1 MISSNSFFNWIM
13 GTSFAL
19 LALAGCTKYDQDG
32 ALVQFRSPEKR
43 ILGTWQSSSVTEVG
57 TDADTNVTEFL
68 TSNNLRLEAI
78 FNKDGSVTFE
88 NLGEELFYEGDWAFN
103 EDNSVLHL
111 DLESLKPTG
120 PFFLDADS
128 VDREIVLNDAL
139 TYLQENDTLFFETGT
154 FVDVT
159 EDVLTC
165 ANALS
170 QTGFVW
176 TLVQGNGENGSLT
189 IDGVQYFSGDVITA
203 WVEAVIEDS
212 MSDWQDEEWVVDE
225 FDYDGIVSAIMLDY
239 NAEVSYVNQ
248 KSPAISG
255 LDDPNH
261 LLSVPELPACALS
274 MRLLLCERPQN
285 VFHGHGA
292 TPPFFVVC
300 PNHHHRGASNPL
312 GHHHRSVLASHAIAS
327 HALPIP
333 SAFAPVDRHH
343 RPFGPNLF
351 FHLRLLA

>member
-128 VDREIVLNDAL
+128 VDRETVLNDAL

-255 LDDPNH
+255 LDDPN
-261 LLSVPELPACALS
+261 LLNALADNCGLNVEIYTSTPEDIMSTDVVQYVNDNNPFTVNVTYDEVLRRMDVYWQILELEQDDLQAYQFREYVEDVSVYDYS
-274 MRLLLCERPQN
+274 FLLRFEKE
-285 VFHGHGA
+285 
-292 TPPFFVVC
+292 
-300 PNHHHRGASNPL
+300 
-312 GHHHRSVLASHAIAS
+312 
-327 HALPIP
+327 
-333 SAFAPVDRHH
+333 
-343 RPFGPNLF
+343 
-351 FHLRLLA
+351 

>member
-13 GTSFAL
+13 GTGFAL
-19 LALAGCTKYDQDG
+19 FALAGCTKYDQDG

-128 VDREIVLNDAL
+128 VDRETVLNDAL

-255 LDDPNH
+255 LDDPN
-261 LLSVPELPACALS
+261 LLNALADNCGLNVEIYTSTPEDIMSTDVVQYVNDNNPFTVNVTYDEVLRRMDVYWQILELEQDDLQAYQFREYVEDVSVYDYS
-274 MRLLLCERPQN
+274 FLLRFEKE
-285 VFHGHGA
+285 
-292 TPPFFVVC
+292 
-300 PNHHHRGASNPL
+300 
-312 GHHHRSVLASHAIAS
+312 
-327 HALPIP
+327 
-333 SAFAPVDRHH
+333 
-343 RPFGPNLF
+343 
-351 FHLRLLA
+351 

>member
-128 VDREIVLNDAL
+128 VDRETVLNDAL

-255 LDDPNH
+255 LDDPN
-261 LLSVPELPACALS
+261 LLNALADNCGLNVEIYMSTPEDIMSTDVVQYVNDNNPFTVNVTYDEVLRRMDVYWQILELEQDDLQAYQFREYVEDVSVYDYS
-274 MRLLLCERPQN
+274 FLLRFEKE
-285 VFHGHGA
+285 
-292 TPPFFVVC
+292 
-300 PNHHHRGASNPL
+300 
-312 GHHHRSVLASHAIAS
+312 
-327 HALPIP
+327 
-333 SAFAPVDRHH
+333 
-343 RPFGPNLF
+343 
-351 FHLRLLA
+351 

>member
-1 MISSNSFFNWIM
+1 MISSNSFINWIM
-13 GTSFAL
+13 GTGFAL

-32 ALVQFRSPEKR
+32 TLVQFRSPEKR

-78 FNKDGSVTFE
+78 FNKNGSVTFE

-255 LDDPNH
+255 LDDPN
-261 LLSVPELPACALS
+261 LLNALADNCGLNVEIYTSTPEDIMSTDVVQYVNDNNPFTVNVTYDEVLRRMDVYWQILELEQDDLQAYQFREYVEDVSVYDYS
-274 MRLLLCERPQN
+274 FLLRFEKE
-285 VFHGHGA
+285 
-292 TPPFFVVC
+292 
-300 PNHHHRGASNPL
+300 
-312 GHHHRSVLASHAIAS
+312 
-327 HALPIP
+327 
-333 SAFAPVDRHH
+333 
-343 RPFGPNLF
+343 
-351 FHLRLLA
+351 

>member
-255 LDDPNH
+255 LDDPN
-261 LLSVPELPACALS
+261 LLNALADNCGLNVEIYTSTPEDIMSTDVVQYVNDNNPFTVNVTYDEVLRRMDVYWQILELEQDDLQAYQFREYVEDVSVYDYS
-274 MRLLLCERPQN
+274 FLLRFEKE
-285 VFHGHGA
+285 
-292 TPPFFVVC
+292 
-300 PNHHHRGASNPL
+300 
-312 GHHHRSVLASHAIAS
+312 
-327 HALPIP
+327 
-333 SAFAPVDRHH
+333 
-343 RPFGPNLF
+343 
-351 FHLRLLA
+351 

>member
-255 LDDPNH
+255 LDDPN
-261 LLSVPELPACALS
+261 LLNALADNCGLNVEIYMSTPEDIMSTDVVQYVNDNNPFTVNVTYDEVLRRMDVYWQILELEQDDLQAYQFREYVEDVSVYDYS
-274 MRLLLCERPQN
+274 FLLRFEKE
-285 VFHGHGA
+285 
-292 TPPFFVVC
+292 
-300 PNHHHRGASNPL
+300 
-312 GHHHRSVLASHAIAS
+312 
-327 HALPIP
+327 
-333 SAFAPVDRHH
+333 
-343 RPFGPNLF
+343 
-351 FHLRLLA
+351 